1 MLPVNIFVH
10 GVHFGE
16 EPISVISQL
25 FGISQDV
32 LHGSTTTDGSFE
44 NRVLLNQS
52 VLESNGVLI
61 EDARSIYTEVI
72 NYGDGFGA

>member
-1 MLPVNIFVH
+1 
-10 GVHFGE
+10 
-16 EPISVISQL
+16 
-25 FGISQDV
+25 V